1 MEPIPRLGS
10 DPLANRRRIR
20 AVGDDEVKP
29 GAAAGAAP
37 AADEQLLFAVARGD
51 QAAFAELYDRV
62 AGTVHGVVRKVVRDP
77 AQSEEVTQEV
87 FVEVW
92 RIAVRFDPAK
102 GSARTWIL
110 TMAHRRAIDRV
121 RSEQSSR
128 DRTER
133 VGHRDL
139 HRDFDEVSEQVETR
153 FEHQQVHDALS
164 ALTDLQREAVEL
176 AYYQGYTYRE
186 VAELLDTPLG
196 TIKTR
201 MRDGLIRLRDA
212 MGVTR

>member
-1 MEPIPRLGS
+1 M
-10 DPLANRRRIR
+10 ANRRRLR
-20 AVGDDEVKP
+20 SVDHASAS
-29 GAAAGAAP
+29 AARD
-37 AADEQLLFAVARGD
+37 DEQLMAAVARGD
-51 QAAFAELYDRV
+51 QAAFGELYDRV
-62 AGTVHGVVRKVVRDP
+62 GGTVHGVIRKVVRDP

-87 FVEVW
+87 MVEVW
-92 RIAVRFDPAK
+92 RTAVRFDSDK
-102 GSARTWIL
+102 GSVRTWIL

-133 VGHRDL
+133 VGHRDQV
-139 HRDFDEVSEQVETR
+139 RAFDEVAEEVEVR
-153 FEHQQVHDALS
+153 FEHDQVREALS
-164 ALTDLQREAVEL
+164 TLTELQREAVEL

-186 VAELLDTPLG
+186 VSELLDTPLG

-212 MGVTR
+212 MGVTT

>member
-1 MEPIPRLGS
+1 MEPITRLGS

-20 AVGDDEVKP
+20 AVDEQT
-29 GAAAGAAP
+29 AP
-37 AADEQLLFAVARGD
+37 ATRDEEQLLVAVARGD
-51 QAAFAELYDRV
+51 QAAFGELYDRV

-87 FVEVW
+87 LVEVW
-92 RIAVRFDPAK
+92 RTAVRFDPDR

-133 VGHRDL
+133 VGHRDQA
-139 HRDFDEVSEQVETR
+139 RAFDEVAEEVEVR
-153 FEHQQVHDALS
+153 FEHEQVREALS
-164 ALTDLQREAVEL
+164 TLTELQREAVEL

-186 VAELLDTPLG
+186 VSELLDTPLG

-212 MGVTR
+212 MGVTK

>member
-1 MEPIPRLGS
+1 VTADGRWLQ
-10 DPLANRRRIR
+10 
-20 AVGDDEVKP
+20 AVADATVVPASREADDE
-29 GAAAGAAP
+29 A
-37 AADEQLLFAVARGD
+37 LLAAVARGD
-51 QAAFAELYDRV
+51 QAAFAALYDRI
-62 AGTVHGVVRKVVRDP
+62 APLVHGVVRRVVRDP

-87 FVEVW
+87 LVEVW
-92 RIAVRFDPAK
+92 RTAVRFDPDR
-102 GSARTWIL
+102 GSARAWIL

-133 VGHRDL
+133 VAGRQHVRP
-139 HRDFDEVSEQVETR
+139 FDDVAEQVETSLD
-153 FEHQQVHDALS
+153 HDRVRAALGT
-164 ALTDLQREAVEL
+164 LTELQRQAVEL

-186 VAELLDTPLG
+186 VAERLETPLG

-212 MGVTR
+212 MGVA

>member
-1 MEPIPRLGS
+1 MSTEGRWLQAVADTAASTPPPVQDEEAL
-10 DPLANRRRIR
+10 LA
-20 AVGDDEVKP
+20 
-29 GAAAGAAP
+29 
-37 AADEQLLFAVARGD
+37 AVARGD
-51 QAAFAELYDRV
+51 QAAFAALYDRI
-62 AGTVHGVVRKVVRDP
+62 APLVHGVVRRVVRDP

-87 FVEVW
+87 LVELW
-92 RIAVRFDPAK
+92 RTAVRFDPDR
-102 GSARTWIL
+102 GTARAWIL

-128 DRTER
+128 DRTAR
-133 VGHRDL
+133 VAGREHTRP
-139 HRDFDEVSEQVETR
+139 FDDVAEQVETSL
-153 FEHQQVHDALS
+153 EHDRVRTAL
-164 ALTDLQREAVEL
+164 ATLTDLQRQAVEL

-212 MGVTR
+212 MGVA

>member
-1 MEPIPRLGS
+1 MEPIPELGS
-10 DPLANRRRIR
+10 DPLANRRRLR
-20 AVGDDEVKP
+20 AVDASIDGASP
-29 GAAAGAAP
+29 GE
-37 AADEQLLFAVARGD
+37 EQLLVAVARGD
-51 QAAFAELYDRV
+51 QAAFGDLYDRM
-62 AGTVHGVVRKVVRDP
+62 AGIVHGVVRKVVRDP

-87 FVEVW
+87 LVEVW
-92 RIAVRFDPAK
+92 RTAVRFDPEK
-102 GSARTWIL
+102 GSARTWVL

-133 VGHRDL
+133 VGHRDQV
-139 HRDFDEVSEQVETR
+139 RAFDEVAEEVEVRSEHDQVR
-153 FEHQQVHDALS
+153 QALS
-164 ALTDLQREAVEL
+164 ALTALQREAVEL

-186 VAELLDTPLG
+186 VSELLDTPLG

-212 MGVTR
+212 MGVTT

>member
-1 MEPIPRLGS
+1 MGAAQVPQPRRLHAV
-10 DPLANRRRIR
+10 DPEAPMPR
-20 AVGDDEVKP
+20 DDE
-29 GAAAGAAP
+29 
-37 AADEQLLFAVARGD
+37 ELLLAIARGD
-51 QAAFAELYDRV
+51 QDAFATLYDRL
-62 AGTVHGVVRKVVRDP
+62 AGLVHGVVRRVVRDP
-77 AQSEEVTQEV
+77 SQSEEVTQEV
-87 FVEVW
+87 LVEVW
-92 RIAVRFDPAK
+92 RTAVRFDPDR

-121 RSEQSSR
+121 RSEQASR
-128 DRTER
+128 NRTER
-133 VGHRDL
+133 VGRSEQTRDY
-139 HRDFDEVSEQVETR
+139 DEVAERVEVDE
-153 FEHQQVHDALS
+153 EHDEVRTAL
-164 ALTDLQREAVEL
+164 ATLTDLQREAVEL

>member
-1 MEPIPRLGS
+1 MPTERKRLRPV
-10 DPLANRRRIR
+10 DDTAPPTDEELLLE
-20 AVGDDEVKP
+20 VG
-29 GAAAGAAP
+29 
-37 AADEQLLFAVARGD
+37 RGD
-51 QAAFAELYDRV
+51 QEAFAELYGRLGGMVYGVIRRV
-62 AGTVHGVVRKVVRDP
+62 LRDP
-77 AQSEEVTQEV
+77 SQSEEVAQEV

-92 RIAVRFDPAK
+92 RTATRFDVDR
-102 GSARTWIL
+102 GGARTWVL

-128 DRTER
+128 DRTHR
-133 VGHRDL
+133 VGSQSASPA
-139 HRDFDEVSEQVETR
+139 FDDVAEEVETR
-153 FEHQQVHDALS
+153 FEHQQIREGLA

-212 MGVTR
+212 MGVST

>member
-1 MEPIPRLGS
+1 MAVEGRWLRPV
-10 DPLANRRRIR
+10 DDTTTV
-20 AVGDDEVKP
+20 AVGAEVDED
-29 GAAAGAAP
+29 A
-37 AADEQLLFAVARGD
+37 LLFGVARGD
-51 QAAFAELYDRV
+51 QDAFAQLYDRV
-62 AGTVHGVVRKVVRDP
+62 SMLVYGVVRRVVRDP

-87 FVEVW
+87 LVEVW
-92 RIAVRFDPAK
+92 RTAARFDPDR

-121 RSEQSSR
+121 RSEQASR
-128 DRTER
+128 DRTRR
-133 VGHRDL
+133 VADQQHARAY
-139 HRDFDEVSEQVETR
+139 DEVSERVEVTVEHEQVRT
-153 FEHQQVHDALS
+153 ALS
-164 ALTDLQREAVEL
+164 TLTDLQRQAVEL

-212 MGVTR
+212 LGVAG

>member
-1 MEPIPRLGS
+1 MAMEPIPLLGS
-10 DPLANRRRIR
+10 DPLANRRRLR
-20 AVGDDEVKP
+20 SVDPASMSAARDE
-29 GAAAGAAP
+29 
-37 AADEQLLFAVARGD
+37 EQLMAAVARGD
-51 QAAFAELYDRV
+51 QAAFGELYDRV
-62 AGTVHGVVRKVVRDP
+62 GGTVHGIVRKVVRDP

-87 FVEVW
+87 MVEVW
-92 RIAVRFDPAK
+92 RTAVRFDPDK
-102 GSARTWIL
+102 GSVRTWIL

-133 VGHRDL
+133 VGHRDQV
-139 HRDFDEVSEQVETR
+139 RAFDEVAEEVEVRSEHDQVRE
-153 FEHQQVHDALS
+153 ALS
-164 ALTDLQREAVEL
+164 TLTALQREAVEL

-186 VAELLDTPLG
+186 VSELLDTPLG

-212 MGVTR
+212 MGVTT